1 VRFSFSET
9 GGRKVV
15 RESAADSA
23 EEEEAN
29 AMEVLHWEEG
39 SDTM

>member
-1 VRFSFSET
+1 VRFSFLET

-15 RESAADSA
+15 RESAAESA

-29 AMEVLHWEEG
+29 AMEILRWEEG
-39 SDTM
+39 S